1 MALDTRF
8 QPIGG
13 VYDVADLKAQ
23 LVALQS
29 AGWSGTLSVSYQA
42 NGITRTV
49 QYKTD
54 AQMAAAIADLE
65 QRIRILEGRS
75 LPRNIAVRGRR
86 GWEKEEV

>member
-1 MALDTRF
+1 MTLDTRF

-29 AGWSGTLSVSYQA
+29 ARWSGTLSVSYQA

-49 QYKTD
+49 SYKTD
-54 AQMAAAIADLE
+54 AQMASAIADLE
-65 QRIRILEGRS
+65 QRIRILEGRN
-75 LPRNIAVRGRR
+75 LPRNIAVRGRS
-86 GWEKEEV
+86 GWEKEI

>member
-29 AGWSGTLSVSYQA
+29 ARWSGSSVVSYTA
-42 NGITRTV
+42 NGISRSIT
-49 QYKTD
+49 YKTD
-54 AQMAAAIADLE
+54 AQMQQAIADLE
-65 QRIRILEGRS
+65 ARIAALEGGN

-86 GWEKEEV
+86 GWEKDGI

>member
-13 VYDVADLKAQ
+13 VYDVADLRAQ

-29 AGWSGTLSVSYQA
+29 ARWSGTLSVSYQA

-49 QYKTD
+49 GYKTD
-54 AQMAAAIADLE
+54 EQMASAIADLE
-65 QRIRILEGRS
+65 QRIRILEGSR
-75 LPRNIAVRGRR
+75 LQRNIAVRGRR

>member
-13 VYDVADLKAQ
+13 AYEVADLKAQ

-29 AGWSGTLSVSYQA
+29 ARWSGTLGVSYQA

-49 QYKTD
+49 GYKTD
-54 AQMAAAIADLE
+54 AQMASAIADLE
-65 QRIRILEGRS
+65 QRIRILEGSR

-86 GWEKEEV
+86 GWEKEEA

>member
-13 VYDVADLKAQ
+13 VYDVADLNAQ

-29 AGWSGTLSVSYQA
+29 ARWSGTLSVSYLA
-42 NGITRTV
+42 NGVTRTI
-49 QYKTD
+49 QYKSD

-65 QRIRILEGRS
+65 RRIDELQGVGRV
-75 LPRNIAVRGRR
+75 RNIVVRGRR
-86 GWEKEEV
+86 GWEKEEA

>member
-13 VYDVADLKAQ
+13 VYDVADLRAQ

-29 AGWSGTLSVSYQA
+29 ARWSGTLSVSYQA

-49 QYKTD
+49 GYKTNE
-54 AQMAAAIADLE
+54 QMASAIADLE
-65 QRIRILEGRS
+65 QRIRILEGRN
-75 LPRNIAVRGRR
+75 LPRNIAVRGRS
-86 GWEKEEV
+86 GWEKEI